1 MMSMTIITVLFN
13 GLLFGFEF
21 IRVHF
26 IIGHQNYIHIQ
37 TYIQSFIYTFTL
49 VFMSVFTNGQTFIL
63 TYIHT
68 HYFRG
73 AHQHFYIT
81 ANIDRHHL
89 LCWSSETVI
98 FQFFCFVFF
107 FRSFVHSFILQVLF
121 VQQKRF
127 GHHFCPAL
135 AAAIYSNSRIKCG
148 EFKPLF
154 IVAFMSS
161 IKTEVDS
168 TNIDGYCCHCYSCS
182 FGCSFGLF
190 LFFLPVFYAYS
201 VAV

>member
-1 MMSMTIITVLFN
+1 MVCCMVLNSSEFILSQAIRTTYTN
-13 GLLFGFEF
+13 IHIEIHIHLHPGIYVCFYKWLDIYTNIHPYTLFSWCPSTFLYHCKYRQASFIVLVIRDSHFSILLF
-21 IRVHF
+21 R
-26 IIGHQNYIHIQ
+26 
-37 TYIQSFIYTFTL
+37 L
-49 VFMSVFTNGQTFIL
+49 
-63 TYIHT
+63 
-68 HYFRG
+68 
-73 AHQHFYIT
+73 
-81 ANIDRHHL
+81 
-89 LCWSSETVI
+89 
-98 FQFFCFVFF
+98 F

-135 AAAIYSNSRIKCG
+135 AAATYSNSRIKCG

-154 IVAFMSS
+154 IDAFMSS
-161 IKTEVDS
+161 IKTEVDF

-182 FGCSFGLF
+182 FGCRFGLF